1 MHDVKVI
8 GGKDCVSQHKLLVGD
23 IELNTSFSKSRCIL
37 PKRKLWKLSN
47 PEVRLEYGNCVHESA
62 QSFQNPQN
70 FTVPG
75 PKSKPAYLMHVTL
88 FVVGHGVVSQNVK
101 KHGGGMMKLTPSSKK
116 KEDFG
121 KSSRMVE
128 IKKSIFKQK
137 GSQSQLY
144 TLQGQST
151 RRQIW

>member
-23 IELNTSFSKSRCIL
+23 IELNTSFSKSRCIP

-70 FTVPG
+70 SDSAWT
-75 PKSKPAYLMHVTL
+75 
-88 FVVGHGVVSQNVK
+88 
-101 KHGGGMMKLTPSSKK
+101 
-116 KEDFG
+116 
-121 KSSRMVE
+121 E
-128 IKKSIFKQK
+128 IKNCLLNACNTVCGWTWGGKPKRKETWWWNDEVDSIIKEK
-137 GSQSQLY
+137 
-144 TLQGQST
+144 
-151 RRQIW
+151 RRLWKE

>member
-1 MHDVKVI
+1 MRDVKVI

-23 IELNTSFSKSRCIL
+23 IELNTSFSKSRIP
-37 PKRKLWKLSN
+37 PKQKLWKMSN
-47 PEVRLEYGNCVHESA
+47 PEVRLEYGNCVHESV

-101 KHGGGMMKLTPSSKK
+101 KRGGMMKLTSSSKK
-116 KEDFG
+116 KEDW
-121 KSSRMVE
+121 KE
-128 IKKSIFKQK
+128 
-137 GSQSQLY
+137 
-144 TLQGQST
+144 
-151 RRQIW
+151 